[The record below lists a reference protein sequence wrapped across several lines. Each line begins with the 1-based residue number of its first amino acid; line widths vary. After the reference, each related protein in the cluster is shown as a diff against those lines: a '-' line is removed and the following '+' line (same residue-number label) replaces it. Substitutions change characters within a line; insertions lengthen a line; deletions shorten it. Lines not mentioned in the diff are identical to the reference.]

1 MNFIRSAIEKEISL
15 TKPEFKVI
23 QSLSDNVALITY
35 KHSELSDCEECIL
48 RKLKNNELVDF
59 YLPKYTTKYS
69 FLPRVYYIFRDGQR
83 REVAGHIYVI
93 MEALVPYET
102 SKGNDDMRQARL
114 IGELEA
120 FQIETRVNKLFI
132 STSNLMMRENKEI
145 VLVNTWRQE
154 YSPDFWTA
162 DTIIGNRRAVERV
175 LTVMRYKDEIK
186 AFVEKTLSLLAKD
199 NVSLSRYGLSD
210 NWNTHYK
217 NTNLPPSPMDLR
229 LLFIVHKIHR
239 AVRGV
244 VKGMN
249 QDIAT
254 YIPPMDTDDAPYW
267 NIYNVTA
274 KWYLKK
280 VDKCSVIHEIVKE
293 IKGYDYTDNQ

>member
-1 MNFIRSAIEKEISL
+1 MNYTRSAVEKEISL

-23 QSLSDNVALITY
+23 QSLSDNVDLVTY

-59 YLPKYTTKYS
+59 YMAKYTTKYS
-69 FLPRVYYIFRDGQR
+69 FLPRIYCIFRDGQR
-83 REVAGHIYVI
+83 RDVAGHIYVI

-132 STSNLMMRENKEI
+132 STSNLMMRANKEI

-199 NVSLSRYGLSD
+199 NVLLSRYGLSD
-210 NWNTHYK
+210 KWNTHYK

-229 LLFIVHKIHR
+229 LLFVVHKIHR

-249 QDIAT
+249 QDLAT

-267 NIYNVTA
+267 NIYNVTS

-280 VDKCSVIHEIVKE
+280 VDKCTVIHEIVKE
-293 IKGYDYTDNQ
+293 IRGYDYTENQ